1 MSALTIV
8 RTDGLSEPES
18 DENTIMIH
26 KIEAK
31 LETHETKLLYDT
43 LSKKTNFNL
52 LENERPSHSFL
63 NMENSKSGYSEIT
76 KLRIPNPN
84 YNNLLPNT
92 AQNIPFFTITDGDL
106 IRYNMTEAFQTIF
119 NKQPNL
125 KTDKNDIID
134 FLNSDNDTRPLEEL
148 RKRQLSYTQAL
159 TMEGLLTHKEL
170 TTALFHH
177 MKGSSSPGID
187 GFTVNHIRL
196 FWNDLG
202 HITTD
207 AINSIFG
214 SELTTS
220 LRKAIIKLLRKGNK
234 DPTLT
239 GNYRPISL
247 LSIFYKIASCAITQR
262 IKPAVNNIIGRQQ
275 KAYIKSINIGSVL
288 LNLLNLIKHINEKE
302 KKCHYHPHRFP

>member
-1 MSALTIV
+1 
-8 RTDGLSEPES
+8 
-18 DENTIMIH
+18 
-26 KIEAK
+26 
-31 LETHETKLLYDT
+31 
-43 LSKKTNFNL
+43 
-52 LENERPSHSFL
+52 
-63 NMENSKSGYSEIT
+63 
-76 KLRIPNPN
+76 
-84 YNNLLPNT
+84 
-92 AQNIPFFTITDGDL
+92 
-106 IRYNMTEAFQTIF
+106 MTEPFQTIF

-134 FLNSDNDTRPLEEL
+134 FLNSDNDTKPLEEL
-148 RKRQLSYTQAL
+148 KKKLSYAQAL
-159 TMEGLLTHKEL
+159 TMEGLLSHKEL

-177 MKGSSSPGID
+177 MKGASSPGID
-187 GFTVNHIRL
+187 GFTVNHIRT

-207 AINSIFG
+207 AINSSFG
-214 SELTTS
+214 NELTTS

-275 KAYIKSINIGSVL
+275 KAYIKSNNIGSVL
-288 LNLLNLIKHINEKE
+288 LNLLNLIKHINEK
-302 KKCHYHPHRFP
+302 KKNAIIILIDFRKAFDSIDHTFMRNTLSLWPRHHRMD